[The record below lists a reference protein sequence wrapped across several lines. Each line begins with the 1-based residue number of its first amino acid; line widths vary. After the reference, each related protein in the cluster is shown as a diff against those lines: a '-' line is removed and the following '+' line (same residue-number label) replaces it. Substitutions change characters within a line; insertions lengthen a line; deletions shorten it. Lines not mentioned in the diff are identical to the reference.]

1 MKKFIYCVLVI
12 CLTLSFF
19 PLQSSAATTEKTSSL
34 VATKPP
40 EPVDA
45 MEVKALLKRVEVSN
59 SLDKSTLRANAKTN
73 AQIDRDGGRYHRH
86 GGSVVY
92 ISGAS
97 LLLVI
102 ILVVILL

>member
-1 MKKFIYCVLVI
+1 MKKIIYCFLVI

-40 EPVDA
+40 EPADA

-59 SLDKSTLRANAKTN
+59 SLDKSTLRTNSKTN

-86 GGSVVY
+86 GGSVIY
-92 ISGAS
+92 ISGS
-97 LLLVI
+97 LILVI